1 MRSSSSNIIYGALL
15 LGSAAASPLARTSC
29 SDDIAGARPT
39 PGNTYPIGGGIVPP
53 GQTISSGSVA
63 VPQPTLSASVS
74 FGQPS
79 LTQSFPIALPTPTGG
94 SVPVGRVITSC
105 TVPGTVA
112 LTFDDGPS
120 DYTNKAMDLLKA
132 AGFHATFFVNGDN
145 YSKIGDRTE
154 EVTRM
159 LAEGHQIGSHTWSHP
174 FLSKLS
180 DAEVKSQMY
189 RLENALYDI
198 IGKIPTYMR
207 PPYFDYNNN
216 TVAALGS
223 IGYKVV
229 NADIDTNDWKYNT
242 EETYQT
248 AVSAF
253 REGLNKGG
261 SITLMHDVHAN
272 TIDRILPEIIEVVQ
286 EHGLKAVPVG
296 ECLGES
302 SSKWYR
308 GARDPASV
316 TIVPLPSTPTATA
329 TASARP
335 QPTGVV
341 GPGGACGGAENYVCG
356 TGNCCSQYGYCG
368 TDSQYCGAGCQS
380 AFGLCN

>member
-1 MRSSSSNIIYGALL
+1 
-15 LGSAAASPLARTSC
+15 
-29 SDDIAGARPT
+29 
-39 PGNTYPIGGGIVPP
+39 
-53 GQTISSGSVA
+53 
-63 VPQPTLSASVS
+63 
-74 FGQPS
+74 
-79 LTQSFPIALPTPTGG
+79 
-94 SVPVGRVITSC
+94 
-105 TVPGTVA
+105 
-112 LTFDDGPS
+112 
-120 DYTNKAMDLLKA
+120 
-132 AGFHATFFVNGDN
+132 
-145 YSKIGDRTE
+145 
-154 EVTRM
+154 
-159 LAEGHQIGSHTWSHP
+159 
-174 FLSKLS
+174 
-180 DAEVKSQMY
+180 MY

-286 EHGLKAVPVG
+286 EHGLKGKPFFLLPRHCCANVLALSVPSANLTAYITAVPVG

-368 TDSQYCGAGCQS
+368 TDSQYCGAGCHPS
-380 AFGLCN
+380 FGLCN